1 MKTIRIHLTHQHV
14 YNRLAWPAHYSISA
28 RAVRVSPCWQGM
40 DSTAWTACWPMAI
53 TTGHASEP
61 MLARNTHHDRQGN
74 GMDKVKI
81 YCQAAGYAV
90 HSLWGIKRMQ

>member
-1 MKTIRIHLTHQHV
+1 
-14 YNRLAWPAHYSISA
+14 
-28 RAVRVSPCWQGM
+28 
-40 DSTAWTACWPMAI
+40 MAI

-61 MLARNTHHDRQGN
+61 MLAWNTHHDRQGN